1 MRKKELKNIA
11 KKIALYE
18 AIIRDTSSDREEVRV
33 AQDKIIALSND
44 VTELEDMIMID
55 DMVKEIL
62 ENNV

>member
-11 KKIALYE
+11 KKIASYE

-44 VTELEDMIMID
+44 VTKLEDMIMID